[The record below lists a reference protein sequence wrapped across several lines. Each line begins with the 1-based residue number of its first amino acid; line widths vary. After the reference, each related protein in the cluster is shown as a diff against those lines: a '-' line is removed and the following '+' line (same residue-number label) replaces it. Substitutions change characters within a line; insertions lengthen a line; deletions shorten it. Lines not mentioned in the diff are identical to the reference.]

1 MFKTQA
7 LVPGKPIKLNWFHFL
22 INAKETSQI
31 VLETVDFGST
41 TVSPITWRKLPEA
54 KKCNPTRT

>member
-1 MFKTQA
+1 MFKTQD
-7 LVPGKPIKLNWFHFL
+7 LVPGKRIKLNWFRL
-22 INAKETSQI
+22 WINAAESSQI
-31 VLETVDFGST
+31 VLETVDFGSP